1 MSLDAIVVGSGPNG
15 LSAALLLARAGLK
28 VRIVERNA
36 TIGGG
41 TLTEEL
47 TIPGFRHDVCSSIHP
62 MALASPFFRS
72 LGLAVEW
79 GESEFVVAQ
88 PFDDGRAAVMRRSV
102 QETAASFG
110 GDAQAYERLIDPFVR
125 NAAALFPEVLR
136 RIRPLTPHPFL
147 MARFG
152 LVGLRSSDAI
162 ASRFEGREARALFAG
177 CAAHGVV
184 PLDSAATAAFGIMLI
199 ASGHAYGWPAAR
211 GGSVR
216 ISDALEKHLRL
227 LDVEIET
234 GHEVRAL
241 AELPP
246 SRVVLLDLTPRQ
258 IVNVA
263 GDELPPRYVR
273 RLQSFRYGPGVFKID
288 WALDGPVPW
297 RNEECRRSA
306 TVHLGGPYEE
316 VAQWESDVARGK
328 VGERPF
334 LIFTQ
339 PTMVDPTRAPAGKE
353 VAWAYAH
360 VPNGWEGDLTD
371 AMERQVERFAPG
383 FRDLILGRNVM
394 RPRDIEAHNP
404 NMIGGDIGGG
414 ANDVVQFLARPVL
427 KRDPYATPNERL
439 FICSSSTPPG
449 GGVHG
454 MCGYWAARSVLRR
467 LGIRYEE
474 QSRR

>member
-28 VRIVERNA
+28 VRVVERNA

-72 LGLAVEW
+72 IGLAVEW
-79 GESEFVVAQ
+79 GESDLVVAQ
-88 PFDDGRAAVMRRSV
+88 PFDDGTAAVLRRSV
-102 QETAASFG
+102 QETAAAFG
-110 GDAQAYERLIDPFVR
+110 GDAKSYERLIDPFVR
-125 NAAALFPEVLR
+125 SAGTFFPELLR
-136 RIRPLTPHPFL
+136 RVRPLTPHPIL

-152 LVGLRSSDAI
+152 LVGLRSSDSI
-162 ASRFEGREARALFAG
+162 AARFEGREARALFAG

-184 PLDSAATAAFGIMLI
+184 PLGRAATAAFGIMLI
-199 ASGHAYGWPAAR
+199 TSGHAFGWPAAR
-211 GGSVR
+211 GGSIR
-216 ISDALEKHLRL
+216 ITDALEKHLRL
-227 LDVEIET
+227 LNVEIET
-234 GHEVRAL
+234 GHEVRSL
-241 AELPP
+241 RKLPP

-258 IVNVA
+258 IVSVA
-263 GDELPPRYVR
+263 GEELPAHYVK
-273 RLQSFRYGPGVFKID
+273 RLQSYRYGPGVFKID

-316 VAQWESDVARGK
+316 VAQWESDVARGR

-339 PTMVDPTRAPAGKE
+339 PTMIDPTRAPAGKE

-360 VPNGWEGDLTD
+360 VPNGWDGDLTD
-371 AMERQVERFAPG
+371 AVERQVERFAPG

-394 RPRDIEAHNP
+394 RPRDFEVHNP

-414 ANDVVQFLARPVL
+414 ANDIVQFLARPVL

-454 MCGYWAARSVLRR
+454 MCGYWAARSALRR
-467 LGIRYEE
+467 LGISYEA
-474 QSRR
+474 QIRR